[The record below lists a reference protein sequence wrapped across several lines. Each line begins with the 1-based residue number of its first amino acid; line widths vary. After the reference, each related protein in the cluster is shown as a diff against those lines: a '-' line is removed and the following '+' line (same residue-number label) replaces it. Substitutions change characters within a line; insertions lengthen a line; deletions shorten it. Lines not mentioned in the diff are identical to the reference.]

1 MKVTF
6 NVGEQHY
13 TGDVVFTKP
22 HEIIDFAL
30 KGNVIRFYL
39 GKNGEQWG
47 DDWDDYPYECN
58 AGEVYDEYITGTVDS
73 YVPFDCFVLEPS
85 NGCRQGDSGFSKQD
99 MIKGKTPCIIIVPA
113 SQAKG
118 SYYDKDFKYWV
129 GCKDAIKIYFG
140 DDITKIQEQIDDL
153 YIDAAKGVDES

>member
-39 GKNGEQWG
+39 GTNGEQWG
-47 DDWDDYPYECN
+47 DDWDDAPYEHN
-58 AGEVYDEYITGTVDS
+58 AGEVYDEYVSGITDC
-73 YVPFDCFVLEPS
+73 YVPFDCFVLEPANGHS
-85 NGCRQGDSGFSKQD
+85 NSPFCKED
-99 MIKGKTPCIIIVPA
+99 MIKGKVPCVIIVPV
-113 SQAKG
+113 SIAKTSWNDYSFDYWLG
-118 SYYDKDFKYWV
+118 NKDI
-129 GCKDAIKIYFG
+129 IKIYFG
-140 DDITKIQEQIDDL
+140 DNIDEVQMKINDL
-153 YIDAAKGVDES
+153 YIDADKGVDSE